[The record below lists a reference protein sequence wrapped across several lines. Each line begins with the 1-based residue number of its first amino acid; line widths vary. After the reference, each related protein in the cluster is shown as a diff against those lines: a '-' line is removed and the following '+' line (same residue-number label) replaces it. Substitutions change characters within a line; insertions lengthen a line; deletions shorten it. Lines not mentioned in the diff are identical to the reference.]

1 MVAALAKADLTIRA
15 LGRPRL
21 AEQSGE
27 TWQRLALVVI
37 VAGAVYGA
45 FMGSFR
51 LVSAER
57 LLMVLY
63 AAVKVPILIFGTS
76 LVCLPG
82 FFVLNTV
89 LGLRAEFGRA
99 LRAVLAGQA
108 ALTVALASLGPITRF
123 VYVNGVEH
131 RWALLINAAMFTVAT
146 GIAQLVMLR
155 RYRELVEINPLHRI
169 TLWVWVALYAFV
181 GIQMG
186 WMLRPFVG
194 SPDVPVSFL
203 RDEPLSNAYIVVL
216 RLITG

>member
-1 MVAALAKADLTIRA
+1 VGAVLARTDVAIRA

-27 TWQRLALVVI
+27 TWRRLAVMVV
-37 VAGAVYGA
+37 VAGSIYGA
-45 FMGSFR
+45 FMGSFW
-51 LVSAER
+51 LVSPER
-57 LLMVLY
+57 LLMVAY

-76 LVCLPG
+76 VVCLPG

-89 LGLRAEFGRA
+89 LGLRGDFGRA

-108 ALTVALASLGPITRF
+108 ALTVTLASLGPLTRF
-123 VYVNGVEH
+123 AYFSGVDH
-131 RWALLINAAMFTVAT
+131 RWALLTNAAMFTVAT

-155 RYRELVEINPLHRI
+155 RYRELILTNPLHRV
-169 TLWVWVALYAFV
+169 TLWVWAFLYAFV

-194 SPDVPVSFL
+194 SPNVPVSFL
-203 RDEPLSNAYIVVL
+203 RDEPFTNAYIVVL